1 MIKHINSTNAN
12 NGKKNNQSNELNE
25 RTVDKNPFIQFGKWY
40 EGILNSKLNEPT
52 SMMLSTAD
60 VNGNPSARIVLLKEI
75 DDSGFVFYTN
85 YGSRKGK
92 DLKENPKAALT
103 FFWDE
108 LLRQIRIE
116 GRIEKISIETSREY
130 FSSRPRESQIGAW
143 VSEQS
148 SVIPNREIL
157 ENKFDE
163 LEEKFGNEEI
173 PLPDFWGGYRV
184 IPNYFEFWQGR
195 ENRLHD
201 RICYNK
207 ENNEWKIF
215 RIAP

>member
-1 MIKHINSTNAN
+1 MSSTNAN
-12 NGKKNNQSNELNE
+12 NRKKNNQSNELNE
-25 RTVDKNPFIQFGKWY
+25 TSVDKNPFIQFTKWY
-40 EGILNSKLNEPT
+40 KSILDSNLNEPT
-52 SMMLSTAD
+52 VMMLSTAD

-85 YGSRKGK
+85 YRSRKGK

-108 LLRQIRIE
+108 PRRQIRIE
-116 GRIEKISIETSREY
+116 GRIETISRETSREY
-130 FSSRPRESQIGAW
+130 FSSRPRESQISAW
-143 VSEQS
+143 VSAQS
-148 SVIPNREIL
+148 SVIPNREFL
-157 ENKFDE
+157 ENKYVE
-163 LEEKFGNEEI
+163 LKDKFGNEEI
-173 PLPDFWGGYRV
+173 PLPDFWGGYRL

-201 RICYNK
+201 RICYKK
-207 ENNEWKIF
+207 EKDDWKIF

>member
-1 MIKHINSTNAN
+1 MSSTNAN
-12 NGKKNNQSNELNE
+12 IGNKSNRNNELNE
-25 RTVDKNPFIQFGKWY
+25 TTVDKNPFIQFTKWY
-40 EGILNSKLNEPT
+40 ECVLNSKLNEPT

-60 VNGNPSARIVLLKEI
+60 ANGNPSARIVLLKEF
-75 DDSGFVFYTN
+75 DDSGFIFYTN
-85 YGSRKGK
+85 YESRKGK

-108 LLRQIRIE
+108 LRRQIRIE
-116 GRIEKISIETSREY
+116 GSIEKISRETSKEY

-143 VSEQS
+143 VSAQS
-148 SVIPNREIL
+148 FVIPNRAIL
-157 ENKFDE
+157 ENKYAE
-163 LEEKFGNEEI
+163 LKEKFGNEEI
-173 PLPDFWGGYRV
+173 PLPDYWGGYRL

-201 RICYNK
+201 RICYKK
-207 ENNEWKIF
+207 ENNEWHIF

>member
-1 MIKHINSTNAN
+1 MNSTNSN

-25 RTVDKNPFIQFGKWY
+25 RSVDKNPFIQFGKWY
-40 EGILNSKLNEPT
+40 EGVLSSKLNEPA

-116 GRIEKISIETSREY
+116 GRIEKISKETSKKY

-143 VSEQS
+143 VSAQS

-201 RICYNK
+201 RICYKK
-207 ENNEWKIF
+207 ENDEWKIF

>member
-1 MIKHINSTNAN
+1 MNSTKVN
-12 NGKKNNQSNELNE
+12 NGKKSNQNNELNE
-25 RTVDKNPFIQFGKWY
+25 TSVDEDPFIQFTKWY
-40 EGILNSKLNEPT
+40 KSILNSKLNEPT
-52 SMMLSTAD
+52 AMMLSTAD
-60 VNGNPSARIVLLKEI
+60 VNGNPSARIVLLKEF
-75 DDSGFVFYTN
+75 DNSGFVFYTN

-103 FFWDE
+103 FYWDE
-108 LLRQIRIE
+108 QRRQIRIE
-116 GRIEKISIETSREY
+116 GRIEKLSRETSKEY

-143 VSEQS
+143 VSAQS
-148 SVIPNREIL
+148 SVISNREIL
-157 ENKFDE
+157 ENKFVE
-163 LEEKFGNEEI
+163 LNEKFGDEEV

-201 RICYNK
+201 RICYKK
-207 ENNEWKIF
+207 ENDEWNIF

>member
-1 MIKHINSTNAN
+1 MNSTNAH
-12 NGKKNNQSNELNE
+12 NGKKNKQNNELNE
-25 RTVDKNPFIQFGKWY
+25 TSVDKNPFIQFTKWY
-40 EGILNSKLNEPT
+40 ESILNSNLSEPT
-52 SMMLSTAD
+52 TMMLSTAD

-75 DDSGFVFYTN
+75 DDTGFVFYTN

-108 LLRQIRIE
+108 LRRQIRIE
-116 GRIEKISIETSREY
+116 GRIEKISRETSREY
-130 FSSRPRESQIGAW
+130 FSSRPRESQISAW
-143 VSEQS
+143 VSAQS

-163 LEEKFGNEEI
+163 LKEKFGNEEI

-201 RICYNK
+201 RICYKK
-207 ENNEWKIF
+207 EKDKWKIF
-215 RIAP
+215 RLAP

>member
-1 MIKHINSTNAN
+1 MNSTNAH
-12 NGKKNNQSNELNE
+12 NGKKNKQNNELNE
-25 RTVDKNPFIQFGKWY
+25 TSVDKNPFIQFTKWY
-40 EGILNSKLNEPT
+40 ESILNSNLNEPT
-52 SMMLSTAD
+52 VMMLSTAD

-85 YGSRKGK
+85 YRSRKGK

-108 LLRQIRIE
+108 PRRQIRIE
-116 GRIEKISIETSREY
+116 GRIETISRETSREY
-130 FSSRPRESQIGAW
+130 FSSRPRESQISAW
-143 VSEQS
+143 VSAQS

-163 LEEKFGNEEI
+163 LKEKFGNEKI
-173 PLPDFWGGYRV
+173 PLPDFWGGYKL
-184 IPNYFEFWQGR
+184 IPNYVEFWQGR

-201 RICYNK
+201 RICYKN
-207 ENNEWKIF
+207 ENDKWKIF
-215 RIAP
+215 RLAP

>member
-1 MIKHINSTNAN
+1 MSSTKVN
-12 NGKKNNQSNELNE
+12 NKKKSNQSNELNE
-25 RTVDKNPFIQFGKWY
+25 TSVDKDPFIQFTKWY
-40 EGILNSKLNEPT
+40 ESILDSNLNEPT
-52 SMMLSTAD
+52 AMMLSTAD
-60 VNGNPSARIVLLKEI
+60 VNGNPSARIVLLKEF

-108 LLRQIRIE
+108 QRRQIRIE
-116 GRIEKISIETSREY
+116 GSIEKISLETSREY

-143 VSEQS
+143 VSAQS
-148 SVIPNREIL
+148 SVIPNRDIL

-173 PLPDFWGGYRV
+173 PLPDFWGGYRL

-201 RICYNK
+201 RICYKK

>member
-1 MIKHINSTNAN
+1 MKSTNAN
-12 NGKKNNQSNELNE
+12 NELNE
-25 RTVDKNPFIQFGKWY
+25 TSVDKDPFIQFTKWY
-40 EGILNSKLNEPT
+40 ESILNSKLNEPT
-52 SMMLSTAD
+52 AMMLSTAD
-60 VNGNPSARIVLLKEI
+60 ANGNPSARIVLLKEI

-108 LLRQIRIE
+108 LRRQIRIE
-116 GRIEKISIETSREY
+116 GSIEKISRETSKEY

-143 VSEQS
+143 VSAQS
-148 SVIPNREIL
+148 SVISNRDIL

-163 LEEKFGNEEI
+163 LDEKFGNEEI
-173 PLPDFWGGYRV
+173 PLPDFWGGYKL

-195 ENRLHD
+195 DNRLHD
-201 RICYNK
+201 RIYYKK
-207 ENNEWKIF
+207 ENDEWKIF

>member
-1 MIKHINSTNAN
+1 MNSTNVD
-12 NGKKNNQSNELNE
+12 NGKKYNQNNELNE
-25 RTVDKNPFIQFGKWY
+25 TSVNKNPFIQFIKWY
-40 EGILNSKLNEPT
+40 ESVLNSNLNEPT
-52 SMMLSTAD
+52 AMMLSTAD
-60 VNGNPSARIVLLKEI
+60 VNGNPSARIILLKEF

-85 YGSRKGK
+85 YESRKGK

-108 LLRQIRIE
+108 LRRQIRIE
-116 GRIEKISIETSREY
+116 GRIEKISRETSKEY
-130 FSSRPRESQIGAW
+130 FSSRLSESQIGAW
-143 VSEQS
+143 VSAQS
-148 SVIPNREIL
+148 TVIQNREFL

-163 LEEKFGNEEI
+163 LKEKFGNEEI
-173 PLPDFWGGYRV
+173 PLPDFWGGYRL

-201 RICYNK
+201 RICYK
-207 ENNEWKIF
+207 KGNNEWHIF

>member
-1 MIKHINSTNAN
+1 MNSTNAN

-25 RTVDKNPFIQFGKWY
+25 TTVDKNPFIQFTKWY
-40 EGILNSKLNEPT
+40 EGVLSSKLNEPA

-116 GRIEKISIETSREY
+116 GRIEKISRESSKEY
-130 FSSRPRESQIGAW
+130 FSSRPHESQIGAW

-173 PLPDFWGGYRV
+173 PLPEFWGGYKV

>member
-1 MIKHINSTNAN
+1 MSSTNAN
-12 NGKKNNQSNELNE
+12 NELNK
-25 RTVDKNPFIQFGKWY
+25 TSVDKNPFIQFTKWY
-40 EGILNSKLNEPT
+40 ESILDSDLNEPT
-52 SMMLSTAD
+52 AMMLSTAD
-60 VNGNPSARIVLLKEI
+60 ANGNPSARIVLLKEI

-85 YGSRKGK
+85 YRSRKGK
-92 DLKENPKAALT
+92 DLKGNPKAALT

-108 LLRQIRIE
+108 LRRQIRIE
-116 GRIEKISIETSREY
+116 GSIKKISRETSKEY

-143 VSEQS
+143 VSAQS

-163 LEEKFGNEEI
+163 LDEKFGNEEI
-173 PLPDFWGGYRV
+173 PLPDFWGGYRL
-184 IPNYFEFWQGR
+184 IPSYFEFWQGR

-201 RICYNK
+201 RICYKK
-207 ENNEWKIF
+207 ENDEWKIF

>member
-1 MIKHINSTNAN
+1 MSSTNAN
-12 NGKKNNQSNELNE
+12 NELNE
-25 RTVDKNPFIQFGKWY
+25 TSVDKNPFIQFTKWY
-40 EGILNSKLNEPT
+40 ESILDSNLNEPT
-52 SMMLSTAD
+52 AMMLSTAD

-85 YGSRKGK
+85 YRSRKGK
-92 DLKENPKAALT
+92 DLKGNPKAALT

-108 LLRQIRIE
+108 LRRQIRIE
-116 GRIEKISIETSREY
+116 GSIKKISRETSKEY

-143 VSEQS
+143 VSAQS

-163 LEEKFGNEEI
+163 LDEKFGNEEI
-173 PLPDFWGGYRV
+173 PLPDFWGGYRL
-184 IPNYFEFWQGR
+184 IPSYFEFWQGR

-201 RICYNK
+201 RICYKKDND
-207 ENNEWKIF
+207 EWKIF

>member
-1 MIKHINSTNAN
+1 MSSTNAN
-12 NGKKNNQSNELNE
+12 IGNKSNPNNELNE
-25 RTVDKNPFIQFGKWY
+25 TSVDKNPFIQFDKWY
-40 EGILNSKLNEPT
+40 DSILNSKLNEPT
-52 SMMLSTAD
+52 AMMLSTAD

-116 GRIEKISIETSREY
+116 GRIEKINRETSKEY

-143 VSEQS
+143 VSAQS

-201 RICYNK
+201 RICYKK
-207 ENNEWKIF
+207 ENNEWHIF

>member
-1 MIKHINSTNAN
+1 
-12 NGKKNNQSNELNE
+12 
-25 RTVDKNPFIQFGKWY
+25 
-40 EGILNSKLNEPT
+40 
-52 SMMLSTAD
+52 MMLSTAD

-116 GRIEKISIETSREY
+116 GRIEKISKETSKKY

-143 VSEQS
+143 VSAQS

-173 PLPDFWGGYRV
+173 PLPHFWGGYRV

-201 RICYNK
+201 RICYKK
-207 ENNEWKIF
+207 ENDEWKIF

>member
-1 MIKHINSTNAN
+1 MSSTYANSE
-12 NGKKNNQSNELNE
+12 KKNNQSNELNE
-25 RTVDKNPFIQFGKWY
+25 TSVDKNPFIQFTKWY
-40 EGILNSKLNEPT
+40 ESILTSKLNEPT
-52 SMMLSTAD
+52 AMMLSTAD
-60 VNGNPSARIVLLKEI
+60 IHGNPSARIVLLKEF
-75 DDSGFVFYTN
+75 DNSGFVFYTN

-92 DLKENPKAALT
+92 DLNGNLKAALT

-108 LLRQIRIE
+108 PRRQIRIE
-116 GRIEKISIETSREY
+116 GSIEKISRETSKEY

-143 VSEQS
+143 VSAQS
-148 SVIPNREIL
+148 SVIPNRDIL

-163 LEEKFGNEEI
+163 LDEKFGNEEI
-173 PLPDFWGGYRV
+173 PLPDFWGGYRL

-201 RICYNK
+201 RICYKK
-207 ENNEWKIF
+207 ENNEWHIF

>member
-1 MIKHINSTNAN
+1 MNSSNAN
-12 NGKKNNQSNELNE
+12 IGNKSNRNNELNE
-25 RTVDKNPFIQFGKWY
+25 TSVDKNPFIQFSKWY
-40 EGILNSKLNEPT
+40 ESILNSKLNEPT
-52 SMMLSTAD
+52 AMMLSTAD
-60 VNGNPSARIVLLKEI
+60 ANGNPSARIVLLKEI

-92 DLKENPKAALT
+92 DLKGNPKAALT

-108 LLRQIRIE
+108 LRRQIRIE
-116 GRIEKISIETSREY
+116 GSIEKIRRETSKEY

-143 VSEQS
+143 VSAQS

-163 LEEKFGNEEI
+163 LDEKFGNEEI
-173 PLPDFWGGYRV
+173 PLPDFWGGYRL
-184 IPNYFEFWQGR
+184 IPSYFEFWQGR

-201 RICYNK
+201 RICYKK
-207 ENNEWKIF
+207 ENDEWKIF

>member
-1 MIKHINSTNAN
+1 MNSTNAY
-12 NGKKNNQSNELNE
+12 NGKKSNQNNELNE
-25 RTVDKNPFIQFGKWY
+25 TSVDKNPFIQFSKWY
-40 EGILNSKLNEPT
+40 KSILHSNLNEPT

-92 DLKENPKAALT
+92 DLEENPKAALT

-108 LLRQIRIE
+108 VRIQIRIE
-116 GRIEKISIETSREY
+116 GRIEKISRETSKEY

-143 VSEQS
+143 VSAQS
-148 SVIPNREIL
+148 SVIPNREML
-157 ENKFDE
+157 ENKYVE
-163 LEEKFGNEEI
+163 LKEKFGNEEI
-173 PLPDFWGGYRV
+173 PLPDFWGGYRL

-201 RICYNK
+201 RICYKK
-207 ENNEWKIF
+207 ENNDWKIF

>member
-1 MIKHINSTNAN
+1 MNSTNAN
-12 NGKKNNQSNELNE
+12 NGKKSYQNNELNE
-25 RTVDKNPFIQFGKWY
+25 TSVDKNPFIQFTKWY
-40 EGILNSKLNEPT
+40 ECILNSKLNEPS

-116 GRIEKISIETSREY
+116 GRIEKISRETSRK
-130 FSSRPRESQIGAW
+130 S
-143 VSEQS
+143 
-148 SVIPNREIL
+148 
-157 ENKFDE
+157 
-163 LEEKFGNEEI
+163 
-173 PLPDFWGGYRV
+173 
-184 IPNYFEFWQGR
+184 
-195 ENRLHD
+195 
-201 RICYNK
+201 
-207 ENNEWKIF
+207 
-215 RIAP
+215 

>member
-1 MIKHINSTNAN
+1 MNSTNVD
-12 NGKKNNQSNELNE
+12 NGKKYNQNNELNE
-25 RTVDKNPFIQFGKWY
+25 TSVNKNPFIQFIKWY
-40 EGILNSKLNEPT
+40 ESVLNSNLNEPT
-52 SMMLSTAD
+52 AMMLSTAD

-85 YGSRKGK
+85 YESRKGK

-108 LLRQIRIE
+108 LRRQIRIE
-116 GRIEKISIETSREY
+116 GRIEKISRETSKEY
-130 FSSRPRESQIGAW
+130 FSSRLSESQIGAW
-143 VSEQS
+143 VSAQS
-148 SVIPNREIL
+148 TVIQNREFL

-163 LEEKFGNEEI
+163 LKEKFGNEEI
-173 PLPDFWGGYRV
+173 PLPDFWGGYRL

-201 RICYNK
+201 RICYKK
-207 ENNEWKIF
+207 ENDEWKIF
-215 RIAP
+215 RLAP

>member
-1 MIKHINSTNAN
+1 MSSTNAN
-12 NGKKNNQSNELNE
+12 NELNE
-25 RTVDKNPFIQFGKWY
+25 TSVDKNPFIQFTKWY
-40 EGILNSKLNEPT
+40 ESILDSNLNEPT
-52 SMMLSTAD
+52 AMMLSTAD

-85 YGSRKGK
+85 YRSRKGK
-92 DLKENPKAALT
+92 DLKGNPKAALT

-108 LLRQIRIE
+108 LRRQIRIE
-116 GRIEKISIETSREY
+116 GSIKKISRETSKEY

-143 VSEQS
+143 VSAQS

-163 LEEKFGNEEI
+163 LDEKFGNEEI
-173 PLPDFWGGYRV
+173 PLPDFWGGYRL
-184 IPNYFEFWQGR
+184 IPSYFEFWQGR

-201 RICYNK
+201 RICYKK
-207 ENNEWKIF
+207 ENDEWKIF

>member
-1 MIKHINSTNAN
+1 MSSTNAN
-12 NGKKNNQSNELNE
+12 NRKKNNQSNELNE
-25 RTVDKNPFIQFGKWY
+25 TSVDKNPFIQFTKWY
-40 EGILNSKLNEPT
+40 ESILDSNLNEPT
-52 SMMLSTAD
+52 VMMLSTAD

-85 YGSRKGK
+85 YRSRKGK

-108 LLRQIRIE
+108 PRRQIRIE
-116 GRIEKISIETSREY
+116 GRIETISRETSREY
-130 FSSRPRESQIGAW
+130 FSSRPRESQISAW
-143 VSEQS
+143 VSAQS
-148 SVIPNREIL
+148 SVIPNREFL
-157 ENKFDE
+157 ENKYVE
-163 LEEKFGNEEI
+163 LKDKFGNEEI
-173 PLPDFWGGYRV
+173 PLPEFWGGYRV
-184 IPNYFEFWQGR
+184 VPDYFEFWQGR

-201 RICYNK
+201 RICYKK